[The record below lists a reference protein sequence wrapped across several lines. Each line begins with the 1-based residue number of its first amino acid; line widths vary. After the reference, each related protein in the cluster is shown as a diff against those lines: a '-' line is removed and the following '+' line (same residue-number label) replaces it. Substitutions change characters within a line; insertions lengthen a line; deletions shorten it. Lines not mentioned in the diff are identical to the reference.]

1 MIMSDSC
8 LGFRMIASV
17 ERPLSKPLKFTPGI
31 FRISR
36 YNQRMNMQKL
46 MKQMQKAQS
55 AQGEMQE
62 KLEALQLEGSAGG
75 GMVKVISNGSGTIQ
89 SVQIDK
95 IVVDPSDVEALE
107 DLIVIAIQDA
117 QRKAAEAQQ
126 SEMQK
131 IMGSMGGLPGM
142 R

>member
-1 MIMSDSC
+1 
-8 LGFRMIASV
+8 
-17 ERPLSKPLKFTPGI
+17 
-31 FRISR
+31 
-36 YNQRMNMQKL
+36 MNMQKL

-89 SVQIDK
+89 SLQIDK
-95 IVVDPSDVEALE
+95 IVVDPGDVEALE